1 MRRTHRLEVC
11 QLMERYSTQLHW
23 HYQPV
28 ASSSQ
33 IQLKIDAN
41 YLRFKFYTR
50 SGKIK
55 QDSREVVTIKL
66 KDKVLIRDQSL
77 KTFMGIKSGMAIIS
91 LAIGQ
96 QIWAHLAILQ
106 THFANDLNKIWHLAM
121 VMKQNC
127 RHGHRCPAGY
137 DNCRCGTFGFYSKV
151 KVCHRYELDRYKIQ
165 PVKSFQAIYS
175 RKEASFLMNSFV
187 II

>member
-28 ASSSQ
+28 ASSQ

-66 KDKVLIRDQSL
+66 EDKVLIRDQSL
-77 KTFMGIKSGMAIIS
+77 KTFMGIKSRMAIIS
-91 LAIGQ
+91 LAIVQ
-96 QIWAHLAILQ
+96 QIWAHVAILQ
-106 THFANDLNKIWHLAM
+106 THFANDPNKIWQLAM
-121 VMKQNC
+121 AMKQNC
-127 RHGHRCPAGY
+127 RNGHRCPAGY
-137 DNCRCGTFGFYSKV
+137 DICRCGTFGFYSKV
-151 KVCHRYELDRYKIQ
+151 KVCQKYELDRCKIQ
-165 PVKSFQAIYS
+165 PVKSFLAIYS